1 GCRRACAISPTT
13 AGLKQGR
20 SVPACA
26 LPPAACRVLR
36 GRGLAVGN
44 CRGFPRQF
52 FRAEIAPDFPRNFL
66 SWKMGFFQTPH
77 SVPLKITGQKPAEA
91 YRMAVAGPRQSPLKI
106 AETKRRDRSGESHE
120 RGAKLSVRRPR
131 RKRRKRI
138 KGPSLD
144 PDSRGHFCPRLI
156 GVKRKIDQKQER
168 PSSRPMPVFP
178 TSNLNSALRW

>member
-1 GCRRACAISPTT
+1 
-13 AGLKQGR
+13 
-20 SVPACA
+20 
-26 LPPAACRVLR
+26 
-36 GRGLAVGN
+36 
-44 CRGFPRQF
+44 
-52 FRAEIAPDFPRNFL
+52 
-66 SWKMGFFQTPH
+66 PH

-91 YRMAVAGPRQSPLKI
+91 YRKAVAGPRQSPLKI
-106 AETKRRDRSGESHE
+106 AETKRPDRSGESHE
-120 RGAKLSVRRPR
+120 RAAKLSVRRPR

-178 TSNLNSALRW
+178 TSNLNSALRWDRAGRSKLWSACAAGRGWQARPRRAGVSAQRRGVHRVRRGIARVACASRLAGTCAESAAR